1 MLRSSK
7 SDGSHRPAMPAH
19 GPSIVVRSLTA
30 CLLSE
35 VSLLRTTRRYCPAV
49 SRLVQ
54 PSGLSTAGKVG
65 LIYIK
70 EAECDLVIRLKL
82 GTAAEMAN
90 PQSLISR
97 LLPPSRSI
105 SRQSPLSRLAA
116 VPIFE
121 VNC

>member
-1 MLRSSK
+1 M
-7 SDGSHRPAMPAH
+7 
-19 GPSIVVRSLTA
+19 VRSLTA

-35 VSLLRTTRRYCPAV
+35 VSLLCSTRRYCPAV

-90 PQSLISR
+90 PPKPHEPVS
-97 LLPPSRSI
+97 PPKPVDQPTI
-105 SRQSPLSRLAA
+105 PLSRLAA